1 MRSFASRRLAVL
13 VLPLAVLL
21 HPAAAAAQS
30 DEAAYTQ
37 TLARE
42 AVLRKDL
49 DSLNGG
55 TSAPLLARIRTLV
68 REYEAVANRYP
79 RSGYSDNALYQ
90 AAVLSGDAY
99 WGYGEDVDRER
110 ALRLFKAVR
119 SRYPS
124 SSLIREIRP
133 QAMRLEEAPKIAAA
147 AAAAALATTA
157 TSGTA
162 SAPRPDA
169 RVTLK
174 AIRREVL
181 PDVLRVTLELER
193 EVRFREERLDGPP
206 RVFVDLQRTGPAADL
221 RDVTLG
227 FPDDVVRSIRVG
239 RQPEATRVVFDLEGV
254 ERHSVY
260 PLYDPYRVVIDF
272 ERKPATPRAP
282 TSAPAVGAAVASG
295 GDAEAPAAGDA
306 ATPAAR
312 EAGIPPA
319 REAAIAPGPP
329 SANGRGGFSLSRQL
343 GLGISR
349 VVIDPGHGGHDPG
362 AHVKG
367 LSEADLTL
375 DVALRLEKLL
385 LAVQGVEV
393 ILTRRTNVY
402 VPLEERTAI
411 ANRAQ
416 ADLFLSIHANASRNA
431 KARGIETYFLNFAPN
446 PEAEAVAARENAASS
461 KTMHHLPDIVKAIAL
476 NNKLDES
483 RDFASLVQGS
493 MYARLRKSN
502 SQARNLGV
510 KQAPFVVLIGATMP
524 SVLAEI
530 SFLTNRQEASLLRTP
545 NYRQAIAEALFEGI
559 SKYQRSLKSA
569 NTVASQ

>member
-1 MRSFASRRLAVL
+1 MRSFARRALPVLAATL
-13 VLPLAVLL
+13 LAAL
-21 HPAAAAAQS
+21 HPLAAAAQS
-30 DEAAYTQ
+30 PEGAYAQ

-42 AVLRKDL
+42 EVLRKDL

-68 REYEAVANRYP
+68 REYEAIANRYP

-90 AAVLSGDAY
+90 AAVLSADAY
-99 WGYGEDVDRER
+99 WGYGEDVDRRR
-110 ALRLFKAVR
+110 ALRLFRAVR
-119 SRYPS
+119 SAYPS
-124 SSLIREIRP
+124 SSLIRQIP
-133 QAMRLEEAPKIAAA
+133 AQVTRLEHAPKIAAA
-147 AAAAALATTA
+147 AAAAAPETV
-157 TSGTA
+157 GTA
-162 SAPRPDA
+162 SAPRSDG
-169 RVTLK
+169 RVQLK

-193 EVRFREERLDGPP
+193 EVTFLEERLDGPP
-206 RVFVDLQRTGPAADL
+206 RVFVDLQRTGAPPDL

-239 RQPEATRVVFDLEGV
+239 RRPDATRVVFDLEGV

-260 PLYDPYRVVIDF
+260 ALYNPYRVVIDF
-272 ERKPATPRAP
+272 ERASARPRIP
-282 TSAPAVGAAVASG
+282 APAS
-295 GDAEAPAAGDA
+295 EAP
-306 ATPAAR
+306 
-312 EAGIPPA
+312 
-319 REAAIAPGPP
+319 IAPASAAEVALTGEAPIAPAPP
-329 SANGRGGFSLSRQL
+329 SANGKGGFSLSRQL

-367 LSEADLTL
+367 LNEAELTL
-375 DVALRLEKLL
+375 DVALRVEKLL
-385 LAVQGVEV
+385 KAVPGVEV

-402 VPLEERTAI
+402 IPLEERTAI
-411 ANRAQ
+411 ANRAE

-446 PEAEAVAARENAASS
+446 AEAEAIAARENAASS
-461 KTMHHLPDIVKAIAL
+461 KTMHSLPDIVKAIAL

-483 RDFASLVQGS
+483 RDFASLVQS
-493 MYARLRKSN
+493 AMYDRLQKAN
-502 SQARNLGV
+502 SQVRNLGV

-530 SFLTNRQEASLLRTP
+530 SFLTNKQEGSLLRTP
-545 NYRQAIAEALFEGI
+545 KYRQAIAEALFDGI